1 MAVKTHVVVV
11 QNGKL
16 LLVETKRAAR
26 ELDKKRGRKPFAAFA
41 TTEIIMR
48 TDPVCDMFFQLKS

>member
-41 TTEIIMR
+41 TT
-48 TDPVCDMFFQLKS
+48 

>member
-26 ELDKKRGRKPFAAFA
+26 ELDKKK
-41 TTEIIMR
+41 E
-48 TDPVCDMFFQLKS
+48 VESLSQLLQRLR

>member
-16 LLVETKRAAR
+16 LLVETKRAR
-26 ELDKKRGRKPFAAFA
+26 ELDKKKRSKAFRSFCNDLDNN
-41 TTEIIMR
+41 E
-48 TDPVCDMFFQLKS
+48 D